1 MLYGDQY
8 LQGRSHSFNNGPLMD
23 RLDPNYSPFRG
34 TCLDSPPTPAPTPC
48 APSPG
53 SHGAS
58 PASGPGSVIS
68 DVAPPS
74 KDYNQNVVNYAKKF
88 EDGEGTFS
96 KESLSRLYGFE
107 VTDKSIKNLD
117 LDHNGSISLE
127 EASAGLAFEDNNGAK
142 ADGKISQEDIDSTKS
157 LFDQSA
163 QGSDTES
170 AAKIKA
176 NQDTISKIDEAMN
189 LKSYTH

>member
-1 MLYGDQY
+1 
-8 LQGRSHSFNNGPLMD
+8 
-23 RLDPNYSPFRG
+23 
-34 TCLDSPPTPAPTPC
+34 
-48 APSPG
+48 
-53 SHGAS
+53 
-58 PASGPGSVIS
+58 
-68 DVAPPS
+68 VAPPS